1 MWRQSR
7 EAKWGGIG
15 LDMVGRDQ
23 RGSSYMA
30 MVRHGLG
37 AGRGSG
43 DGQEQEGN
51 HGSSGGAVGNTG
63 TRAVEALEGGAAGWQ
78 SPGGCTREW

>member
-1 MWRQSR
+1 
-7 EAKWGGIG
+7 
-15 LDMVGRDQ
+15 
-23 RGSSYMA
+23 MA
-30 MVRHGLG
+30 QHGLG
-37 AGRGSG
+37 AGWGSG
-43 DGQEQEGN
+43 DGQEQGD